1 MAAFRRHAAAG
12 RDRGRAVVR
21 ARDPFDGRALRRA
34 RRDDPRAPEPR
45 APAHLEADRHDDRVR
60 HAQHSRGGLPLDA
73 CRRDVRTAGSDRRAH
88 PRRSPSAAQRPDP
101 GERALLRLHHP
112 RSRTAAWPRGWAPG
126 RRPGRGKLSKRIAY
140 YFPAIAVFVG
150 VLGMWE
156 LAVRA
161 LGIQQFLL
169 PPPSSIAS
177 AFVEH
182 FDELMT
188 VGRNTFVEAVG
199 GLLIGGAAALL
210 VAFATAR
217 WATASRA
224 LLPFA
229 IAANSVPIIAFAPIM
244 NNWFGILNPLSKM
257 MVVAV
262 LVFFPIM
269 INTLRGLTL
278 VDQASLELMR
288 SYAASELAIFAKV
301 RVPNA
306 LPYIF
311 TALKV
316 SATLSLIGAI
326 VAEYFGGSR
335 SVLGQFIITE
345 AAFFRFANAWAAI
358 VVASAVSIAFF
369 LIIVAIERVAIPW
382 HASARIADSS

>member
-1 MAAFRRHAAAG
+1 LSRRLWYYLP
-12 RDRGRAVVR
+12 AV
-21 ARDPFDGRALRRA
+21 
-34 RRDDPRAPEPR
+34 
-45 APAHLEADRHDDRVR
+45 
-60 HAQHSRGGLPLDA
+60 
-73 CRRDVRTAGSDRRAH
+73 
-88 PRRSPSAAQRPDP
+88 
-101 GERALLRLHHP
+101 
-112 RSRTAAWPRGWAPG
+112 
-126 RRPGRGKLSKRIAY
+126 
-140 YFPAIAVFVG
+140 AVFIS
-150 VLGMWE
+150 VLGLWE

-161 LGIQQFLL
+161 FGIQQFLL
-169 PPPSSIAS
+169 PPPSSIAR
-177 AFVEH
+177 AFAEH
-182 FDELMT
+182 FDELLAA
-188 VGRNTFVEAVG
+188 GRNTVVEAVG
-199 GLLIGGAAALL
+199 GLVIGGVAALA

-257 MVVAV
+257 MVVAI

-278 VDQASLELMR
+278 VEQSSLELMR
-288 SYAASELAIFAKV
+288 SYAASEPTVFAKV

-311 TALKV
+311 TAVRV

-335 SVLGQFIITE
+335 TVLGQFIISE

-369 LIIVAIERVAIPW
+369 LIIVAVERAAIPW
-382 HASARIADSS
+382 HASARTADSS

>member
-1 MAAFRRHAAAG
+1 MSVTSDSSLASASGCAATRSGSRARPRSPRVDQAYPLLRPSGRCFRRRARPLGARGPCARHSAVPVASAELHRVGLRRAFRRADH
-12 RDRGRAVVR
+12 
-21 ARDPFDGRALRRA
+21 RRT
-34 RRDDPRAPEPR
+34 
-45 APAHLEADRHDDRVR
+45 
-60 HAQHSRGGLPLDA
+60 Q
-73 CRRDVRTAGSDRRAH
+73 H
-88 PRRSPSAAQRPDP
+88 PRR
-101 GERALLRLHHP
+101 G
-112 RSRTAAWPRGWAPG
+112 G
-126 RRPGRGKLSKRIAY
+126 RRSFDRRRD
-140 YFPAIAVFVG
+140 
-150 VLGMWE
+150 
-156 LAVRA
+156 RA
-161 LGIQQFLL
+161 HRR
-169 PPPSSIAS
+169 
-177 AFVEH
+177 V
-182 FDELMT
+182 
-188 VGRNTFVEAVG
+188 
-199 GLLIGGAAALL
+199 
-210 VAFATAR
+210 ATAR

-278 VDQASLELMR
+278 VDQGSLELMR
-288 SYAASELAIFAKV
+288 SYAASELSIFAKV

-311 TALKV
+311 TALKM

-326 VAEYFGGSR
+326 VAEYFGGAR

-358 VVASAVSIAFF
+358 VIASAASIAFF

-382 HASARIADSS
+382 HSSARIADSS

>member
-1 MAAFRRHAAAG
+1 
-12 RDRGRAVVR
+12 
-21 ARDPFDGRALRRA
+21 LI
-34 RRDDPRAPEPR
+34 
-45 APAHLEADRHDDRVR
+45 
-60 HAQHSRGGLPLDA
+60 
-73 CRRDVRTAGSDRRAH
+73 
-88 PRRSPSAAQRPDP
+88 
-101 GERALLRLHHP
+101 
-112 RSRTAAWPRGWAPG
+112 
-126 RRPGRGKLSKRIAY
+126 KRIAY
-140 YFPAIAVFVG
+140 YVPAVAVFVG
-150 VLGMWE
+150 VLGLWE

-161 LGIQQFLL
+161 LSIQQFLL
-169 PPPSSIAS
+169 PPPSAIAA

-188 VGRNTFVEAVG
+188 VGRNTLVEAVG
-199 GLLIGGAAALL
+199 GLVIGGVAAL
-210 VAFATAR
+210 VFAFAIAR

-278 VDQASLELMR
+278 VDQGSLELML
-288 SYAASELAIFAKV
+288 SYAASELAIFRKV

-311 TALKV
+311 TAFKV

-326 VAEYFGGSR
+326 VAEYFGGAR

-369 LIIVAIERVAIPW
+369 LIILAIERVAIPW

>member
-1 MAAFRRHAAAG
+1 MTR
-12 RDRGRAVVR
+12 
-21 ARDPFDGRALRRA
+21 
-34 RRDDPRAPEPR
+34 
-45 APAHLEADRHDDRVR
+45 
-60 HAQHSRGGLPLDA
+60 
-73 CRRDVRTAGSDRRAH
+73 
-88 PRRSPSAAQRPDP
+88 
-101 GERALLRLHHP
+101 
-112 RSRTAAWPRGWAPG
+112 
-126 RRPGRGKLSKRIAY
+126 RIAY
-140 YFPAIAVFVG
+140 YAPAVAVFVG
-150 VLGMWE
+150 VLGLWE

-169 PPPSSIAS
+169 PPPSSIAA

-188 VGRNTFVEAVG
+188 VGRNTLVEAVG
-199 GLLIGGAAALL
+199 GLLIGGAAAIV

-278 VDQASLELMR
+278 VDQAALELMR

-326 VAEYFGGSR
+326 VAEYFGGPTNALGVSILNDSQLFDFPRAWAGIMLASAFGIAMYGAVAALEHATTSWHPSAR
-335 SVLGQFIITE
+335 SVHSE
-345 AAFFRFANAWAAI
+345 
-358 VVASAVSIAFF
+358 
-369 LIIVAIERVAIPW
+369 
-382 HASARIADSS
+382 

>member
-1 MAAFRRHAAAG
+1 LTR
-12 RDRGRAVVR
+12 
-21 ARDPFDGRALRRA
+21 
-34 RRDDPRAPEPR
+34 
-45 APAHLEADRHDDRVR
+45 
-60 HAQHSRGGLPLDA
+60 
-73 CRRDVRTAGSDRRAH
+73 
-88 PRRSPSAAQRPDP
+88 
-101 GERALLRLHHP
+101 
-112 RSRTAAWPRGWAPG
+112 
-126 RRPGRGKLSKRIAY
+126 RIAY
-140 YFPAIAVFVG
+140 YFPAVAVFVG
-150 VLGMWE
+150 VLGLWE

-169 PPPSSIAS
+169 PPPSSIAA

-182 FDELMT
+182 FDELLT

-199 GLLIGGAAALL
+199 GLLIGGVAALV

-288 SYAASELAIFAKV
+288 SYAASDAIFAKV

-306 LPYIF
+306 LPDIF

-369 LIIVAIERVAIPW
+369 LIILAIERVAIPW
-382 HASARIADSS
+382 HASARIADAS

>member
-1 MAAFRRHAAAG
+1 
-12 RDRGRAVVR
+12 
-21 ARDPFDGRALRRA
+21 
-34 RRDDPRAPEPR
+34 
-45 APAHLEADRHDDRVR
+45 
-60 HAQHSRGGLPLDA
+60 
-73 CRRDVRTAGSDRRAH
+73 
-88 PRRSPSAAQRPDP
+88 
-101 GERALLRLHHP
+101 
-112 RSRTAAWPRGWAPG
+112 
-126 RRPGRGKLSKRIAY
+126 LSKRFAY
-140 YFPAIAVFVG
+140 NAPAVLVFVG
-150 VLGMWE
+150 VLGLWE

-161 LGIQQFLL
+161 FGIQQFLL
-169 PPPSSIAS
+169 PPPSSIAG

-182 FDELMT
+182 FDELVT
-188 VGRNTFVEAVG
+188 VGRNTLTEAVG
-199 GLLIGGAAALL
+199 GLLIGGVAALV
-210 VAFATAR
+210 VAFAIAR

-244 NNWFGILNPLSKM
+244 NNWFGILSPLSKM

-278 VDQASLELMR
+278 VDQGSLELMR
-288 SYAASELAIFAKV
+288 SYAATELAIFTKV
-301 RVPNA
+301 RLPNA

-311 TALKV
+311 TAFKV

-335 SVLGQFIITE
+335 SALGQFIITE

-358 VVASAVSIAFF
+358 VVASVVSIAFF
-369 LIIVAIERVAIPW
+369 LIILAIERVAIPW
-382 HASARIADSS
+382 HSSARIADSS

>member
-1 MAAFRRHAAAG
+1 LTA
-12 RDRGRAVVR
+12 
-21 ARDPFDGRALRRA
+21 
-34 RRDDPRAPEPR
+34 
-45 APAHLEADRHDDRVR
+45 RVR
-60 HAQHSRGGLPLDA
+60 
-73 CRRDVRTAGSDRRAH
+73 
-88 PRRSPSAAQRPDP
+88 
-101 GERALLRLHHP
+101 
-112 RSRTAAWPRGWAPG
+112 
-126 RRPGRGKLSKRIAY
+126 Y
-140 YFPAIAVFVG
+140 YGPAVAVFIG
-150 VLGMWE
+150 VLVLWE
-156 LAVRA
+156 LLVRA

-169 PPPSSIAS
+169 PRPSAIAA
-177 AFVEH
+177 AFAEH
-182 FDELMT
+182 FDELVT
-188 VGRNTFVEAVG
+188 VGRNTLVEAVG
-199 GLLIGGAAALL
+199 GLAIGASAALA

-224 LLPFA
+224 LLPLA
-229 IAANSVPIIAFAPIM
+229 IAANSIPIIAFAPIM

-278 VDQASLELMR
+278 VDPASLELMR
-288 SYAASELAIFAKV
+288 SYAASERLVFAKV

-311 TALKV
+311 TAVKV

-326 VAEYFGGSR
+326 VAEYFGGAQ

-382 HASARIADSS
+382 HASARTGDAA

>member
-1 MAAFRRHAAAG
+1 MTR
-12 RDRGRAVVR
+12 
-21 ARDPFDGRALRRA
+21 
-34 RRDDPRAPEPR
+34 
-45 APAHLEADRHDDRVR
+45 
-60 HAQHSRGGLPLDA
+60 
-73 CRRDVRTAGSDRRAH
+73 
-88 PRRSPSAAQRPDP
+88 
-101 GERALLRLHHP
+101 
-112 RSRTAAWPRGWAPG
+112 
-126 RRPGRGKLSKRIAY
+126 RIAY
-140 YFPAIAVFVG
+140 YVPAVAVFVG
-150 VLGMWE
+150 VLALWE
-156 LAVRA
+156 LVVRA
-161 LGIQQFLL
+161 FGIQQFLL
-169 PPPSSIAS
+169 PPPTAIAS

-182 FDELMT
+182 LDELAT

-199 GLLIGGAAALL
+199 GLAIGGVAALV

-217 WATASRA
+217 WGTASRA

-278 VDQASLELMR
+278 VDQGSLELMR

-369 LIIVAIERVAIPW
+369 LIILAIERVAIPW

>member
-1 MAAFRRHAAAG
+1 MS
-12 RDRGRAVVR
+12 
-21 ARDPFDGRALRRA
+21 ARLRYY
-34 RRDDPRAPEPR
+34 
-45 APAHLEADRHDDRVR
+45 APAV
-60 HAQHSRGGLPLDA
+60 
-73 CRRDVRTAGSDRRAH
+73 
-88 PRRSPSAAQRPDP
+88 
-101 GERALLRLHHP
+101 
-112 RSRTAAWPRGWAPG
+112 
-126 RRPGRGKLSKRIAY
+126 
-140 YFPAIAVFVG
+140 AVFLI
-150 VLGMWE
+150 VLALWE
-156 LAVRA
+156 LAVRG
-161 LGIQQFLL
+161 LNIQQFLL
-169 PPPSSIAS
+169 PRPTAIAA
-177 AFVEH
+177 AFAEH

-188 VGRNTFVEAVG
+188 VGRNTLVEAVG
-199 GLLIGGAAALL
+199 GLAIGGSAALL

-217 WATASRA
+217 WTTASRA

-229 IAANSVPIIAFAPIM
+229 VAANSIPIIAFAPIM

-278 VDQASLELMR
+278 VDPASLELMR
-288 SYAASELAIFAKV
+288 SYAATERAVFVKV

-306 LPYIF
+306 LPYFF
-311 TALKV
+311 TAVKI

-326 VAEYFGGSR
+326 VAEYFGGAQ

-369 LIIVAIERVAIPW
+369 LIIVAAERVALPW
-382 HASARIADSS
+382 HRANGGG

>member
-1 MAAFRRHAAAG
+1 
-12 RDRGRAVVR
+12 
-21 ARDPFDGRALRRA
+21 L
-34 RRDDPRAPEPR
+34 
-45 APAHLEADRHDDRVR
+45 
-60 HAQHSRGGLPLDA
+60 
-73 CRRDVRTAGSDRRAH
+73 T
-88 PRRSPSAAQRPDP
+88 
-101 GERALLRLHHP
+101 
-112 RSRTAAWPRGWAPG
+112 
-126 RRPGRGKLSKRIAY
+126 KRIRY
-140 YFPAIAVFVG
+140 YVPAIAVFVG
-150 VLGMWE
+150 VLGLWE
-156 LAVRA
+156 LVVRA
-161 LGIQQFLL
+161 FGIQQFLL
-169 PPPSSIAS
+169 PPPSAITA

-188 VGRNTFVEAVG
+188 VGRNTLFEAIG
-199 GLLIGGAAALL
+199 GLVIGGVAAL
-210 VAFATAR
+210 V
-217 WATASRA
+217 
-224 LLPFA
+224 
-229 IAANSVPIIAFAPIM
+229 VAFAPIM

-269 INTLRGLTL
+269 INTLRGLTF

-301 RVPNA
+301 RIPNA

-311 TALKV
+311 TAVKV

-382 HASARIADSS
+382 HASARIAESS

>member
-1 MAAFRRHAAAG
+1 
-12 RDRGRAVVR
+12 VS
-21 ARDPFDGRALRRA
+21 ARLRQYLPAL
-34 RRDDPRAPEPR
+34 
-45 APAHLEADRHDDRVR
+45 
-60 HAQHSRGGLPLDA
+60 
-73 CRRDVRTAGSDRRAH
+73 
-88 PRRSPSAAQRPDP
+88 
-101 GERALLRLHHP
+101 
-112 RSRTAAWPRGWAPG
+112 
-126 RRPGRGKLSKRIAY
+126 
-140 YFPAIAVFVG
+140 AVFVG
-150 VLGMWE
+150 VLVFWE
-156 LAVRA
+156 LVVRVF
-161 LGIQQFLL
+161 GIQQFLL
-169 PPPSSIAS
+169 PRPSAIAA

-182 FDELMT
+182 FDELIT
-188 VGRNTFVEAVG
+188 VGRNTLVEAVG
-199 GLLIGGAAALL
+199 GLVIGATVALA

-224 LLPFA
+224 LMPFA

-278 VDQASLELMR
+278 VDQSSLELMR
-288 SYAASELAIFAKV
+288 SYAASEREIFAKV

-326 VAEYFGGSR
+326 VAEYFGGAQ

-358 VVASAVSIAFF
+358 IVATAVSIAFF
-369 LIIVAIERVAIPW
+369 TIIVAIERVAIPW
-382 HASARIADSS
+382 HASSGSRDAS

>member
-1 MAAFRRHAAAG
+1 MS
-12 RDRGRAVVR
+12 V
-21 ARDPFDGRALRRA
+21 L
-34 RRDDPRAPEPR
+34 
-45 APAHLEADRHDDRVR
+45 
-60 HAQHSRGGLPLDA
+60 
-73 CRRDVRTAGSDRRAH
+73 
-88 PRRSPSAAQRPDP
+88 
-101 GERALLRLHHP
+101 
-112 RSRTAAWPRGWAPG
+112 
-126 RRPGRGKLSKRIAY
+126 
-140 YFPAIAVFVG
+140 FV
-150 VLGMWE
+150 WE
-156 LAVRA
+156 LLVRG
-161 LGIQQFLL
+161 LDIQQFIL
-169 PPPSSIAS
+169 PRPSAIAS

-182 FDELMT
+182 FDELVT
-188 VGRNTFVEAVG
+188 VGRNTLVEAVG
-199 GLLIGGAAALL
+199 GLAIGASAAFA

-269 INTLRGLTL
+269 INTVRGLTL
-278 VDQASLELMR
+278 VDQSSLELMR
-288 SYAASELAIFAKV
+288 SYAASEREILAKV
-301 RVPNA
+301 RLPNA

-316 SATLSLIGAI
+316 SVTLSMIGAI
-326 VAEYFGGSR
+326 VAEYFGGAQ

-369 LIIVAIERVAIPW
+369 LIIVAVERVAIPW
-382 HASARIADSS
+382 HASAGSRDAS

>member
-1 MAAFRRHAAAG
+1 MTARLRQYLPTV
-12 RDRGRAVVR
+12 AVFIGVLVLWELIVR
-21 ARDPFDGRALRRA
+21 AFA
-34 RRDDPRAPEPR
+34 
-45 APAHLEADRHDDRVR
+45 
-60 HAQHSRGGLPLDA
+60 
-73 CRRDVRTAGSDRRAH
+73 
-88 PRRSPSAAQRPDP
+88 
-101 GERALLRLHHP
+101 
-112 RSRTAAWPRGWAPG
+112 
-126 RRPGRGKLSKRIAY
+126 
-140 YFPAIAVFVG
+140 
-150 VLGMWE
+150 
-156 LAVRA
+156 
-161 LGIQQFLL
+161 IQQFLL
-169 PPPSSIAS
+169 PRPSAIAA

-182 FDELMT
+182 FDELIT
-188 VGRNTFVEAVG
+188 VGRNTLVEAVG
-199 GLLIGGAAALL
+199 GLAIGATAAFA

-224 LLPFA
+224 LMPFA

-278 VDQASLELMR
+278 VDQSSLELMR
-288 SYAASELAIFAKV
+288 SYAATEREIFAKV
-301 RVPNA
+301 RLPNA

-326 VAEYFGGSR
+326 VAEYFGGAQA
-335 SVLGQFIITE
+335 VLGQFIITE

-358 VVASAVSIAFF
+358 IVATAVSIAFF
-369 LIIVAIERVAIPW
+369 LIILAIERVAIPW
-382 HASARIADSS
+382 HASSGSRDAS

>member
-1 MAAFRRHAAAG
+1 
-12 RDRGRAVVR
+12 
-21 ARDPFDGRALRRA
+21 
-34 RRDDPRAPEPR
+34 
-45 APAHLEADRHDDRVR
+45 
-60 HAQHSRGGLPLDA
+60 
-73 CRRDVRTAGSDRRAH
+73 
-88 PRRSPSAAQRPDP
+88 
-101 GERALLRLHHP
+101 
-112 RSRTAAWPRGWAPG
+112 
-126 RRPGRGKLSKRIAY
+126 
-140 YFPAIAVFVG
+140 
-150 VLGMWE
+150 
-156 LAVRA
+156 
-161 LGIQQFLL
+161 
-169 PPPSSIAS
+169 
-177 AFVEH
+177 
-182 FDELMT
+182 
-188 VGRNTFVEAVG
+188 
-199 GLLIGGAAALL
+199 
-210 VAFATAR
+210 
-217 WATASRA
+217 
-224 LLPFA
+224 
-229 IAANSVPIIAFAPIM
+229 
-244 NNWFGILNPLSKM
+244 M

-278 VDQASLELMR
+278 VDHGSLELMR

-369 LIIVAIERVAIPW
+369 LIILAIERVTIPW

>member
-1 MAAFRRHAAAG
+1 MSARLRHY
-12 RDRGRAVVR
+12 
-21 ARDPFDGRALRRA
+21 
-34 RRDDPRAPEPR
+34 
-45 APAHLEADRHDDRVR
+45 APAV
-60 HAQHSRGGLPLDA
+60 
-73 CRRDVRTAGSDRRAH
+73 
-88 PRRSPSAAQRPDP
+88 
-101 GERALLRLHHP
+101 
-112 RSRTAAWPRGWAPG
+112 
-126 RRPGRGKLSKRIAY
+126 
-140 YFPAIAVFVG
+140 AVFIG
-150 VLGMWE
+150 VLVIWE
-156 LAVRA
+156 LAVRGF
-161 LGIQQFLL
+161 GIQQFLL
-169 PPPSSIAS
+169 PRPSAIAA

-182 FDELMT
+182 LDELIT
-188 VGRNTFVEAVG
+188 VGRNTLVEAVG
-199 GLLIGGAAALL
+199 GLAIGATAAFG

-224 LLPFA
+224 LMPFA

-278 VDQASLELMR
+278 VDQSSLELMH
-288 SYAASELAIFAKV
+288 SYAASERDIFAKV

-326 VAEYFGGSR
+326 VAEYFGGAQ

-358 VVASAVSIAFF
+358 IVASAVSIAFF
-369 LIIVAIERVAIPW
+369 AIILAVERLAIPW
-382 HASARIADSS
+382 HASSRSRDAS